1 MVRLKSFRKHDN
13 RRRRKLLADGF
24 QCADYRQLQEEP
36 LLNENLLTDS
46 RQLTVSDSRIEVE
59 NLSHAYQTRR
69 ALDSVSFS
77 ISCGE
82 VFGLLGPN
90 GSGKTTLFRI
100 LSTLM
105 PVTSGTV
112 RVLGHDLTTEVK
124 AVRKLLGVVFQH
136 PGLDG
141 KLTVVENLR
150 HHGHL
155 YGLAGKSLR
164 YRISE
169 LLERFGVAD
178 RAKESVERLS
188 GGLQRRV
195 EIAKAMLHSPRVLL
209 LDEPTSGL
217 DVTARRQLNGYLG
230 ALADTENILVL
241 LTTHLLDDAE
251 ACNRVGIL
259 DVGKLVAIGEPDEL
273 KAQVSGDV
281 ILIECIDKEVLC
293 TEIAK
298 KFGVSSVLAGNLLR
312 VECERGHEFVRDIV
326 ATFPNEIQSVRFGKP
341 TLEDVFIKL
350 TGNPFV

>member
-1 MVRLKSFRKHDN
+1 M
-13 RRRRKLLADGF
+13 
-24 QCADYRQLQEEP
+24 
-36 LLNENLLTDS
+36 ENHKITRIRVQTTTS
-46 RQLTVSDSRIEVE
+46 NQIEVK
-59 NLSHAYQTRR
+59 NLSHIYQTRR

-77 ISCGE
+77 VSCGE
-82 VFGLLGPN
+82 IFGLLGPN

-112 RVLGHDLTTEVK
+112 RILGHDLTTEVK
-124 AVRKLLGVVFQH
+124 AVRSLLGVVFQH
-136 PGLDG
+136 PGLDS

-178 RAKESVERLS
+178 RAKERVERLS

-195 EIAKAMLHSPRVLL
+195 EIAKAMLHSPRILL

-217 DVTARRQLNGYLG
+217 DVVGRRQLSDYLG

-251 ACNRVGIL
+251 ACNRVGVL
-259 DVGKLVAIGEPDEL
+259 DAGKLVALGDPDEL

-281 ILIECIDKEVLC
+281 VLIECIDNEGLS
-293 TEIAK
+293 TEMTER
-298 KFGVSSVLAGNLLR
+298 FGVSPVLTDNLLR
-312 VECERGHEFVRDIV
+312 VECERGHEFVRDLV
-326 ATFPNEIQSVRFGKP
+326 AAFPDEIQSVRFGKP
-341 TLEDVFIKL
+341 TLEDVFRKL
-350 TGNPFV
+350 TGNPFF

>member
-1 MVRLKSFRKHDN
+1 M
-13 RRRRKLLADGF
+13 
-24 QCADYRQLQEEP
+24 
-36 LLNENLLTDS
+36 ENHKITRIRVQTTTS
-46 RQLTVSDSRIEVE
+46 NQIEVK

-77 ISCGE
+77 VSCGE
-82 VFGLLGPN
+82 IFGLLGPN

-112 RVLGHDLTTEVK
+112 CVLGHDLTTEVK
-124 AVRKLLGVVFQH
+124 AVRSLLGVVFQH

-178 RAKESVERLS
+178 RAKERVELLS

-195 EIAKAMLHSPRVLL
+195 EIAKAMLHSPRILL

-217 DVTARRQLNGYLG
+217 DVVGRRQLNDYLG

-251 ACNRVGIL
+251 VCNRVGVL
-259 DVGKLVAIGEPDEL
+259 DAGKLVALGEPDEL

-281 ILIECIDKEVLC
+281 VLIECIDNEVLC
-293 TEIAK
+293 AEMTER
-298 KFGVSSVLAGNLLR
+298 FDVSPVLTDNLLR
-312 VECERGHEFVRDIV
+312 VECERGHEFVRDLV
-326 ATFPNEIQSVRFGKP
+326 AAFPDEIQSVRFGKP
-341 TLEDVFIKL
+341 TLEDVFTKL
-350 TGNPFV
+350 TGNPFFNDYV

>member
-1 MVRLKSFRKHDN
+1 M
-13 RRRRKLLADGF
+13 
-24 QCADYRQLQEEP
+24 
-36 LLNENLLTDS
+36 ENHKITRIPVQTTTDS
-46 RQLTVSDSRIEVE
+46 RIDVE
-59 NLSHAYQTRR
+59 NLSHSYQQRR
-69 ALDSVSFS
+69 ALESVSFS
-77 ISCGE
+77 VSCGE
-82 VFGLLGPN
+82 IFGLLGPN

-124 AVRKLLGVVFQH
+124 AVRSLLGVVFQH

-155 YGLAGKSLR
+155 YGLSGKSLC

-178 RAKESVERLS
+178 RAKERVERLS

-195 EIAKAMLHSPRVLL
+195 EIAKAVLHSPRVLL

-217 DVTARRQLNGYLG
+217 DVAARRQLNDYLG
-230 ALADTENILVL
+230 VLRDTENILVL

-251 ACNRVGIL
+251 ACNRVGVL
-259 DVGKLVAIGEPDEL
+259 DAGKLVALGAPDEL

-281 ILIECIDKEVLC
+281 ILIECIDNEVLC
-293 TEIAK
+293 TEITER
-298 KFGVSSVLAGNLLR
+298 FGVSPVLTDNLLR
-312 VECERGHEFVRDIV
+312 VECERGHEFVRDLV
-326 ATFPNEIQSVRFGKP
+326 AAFPDEIQSVRFGKP
-341 TLEDVFIKL
+341 TLEDVFTKL
-350 TGNPFV
+350 TGNPFF

>member
-1 MVRLKSFRKHDN
+1 MID
-13 RRRRKLLADGF
+13 
-24 QCADYRQLQEEP
+24 
-36 LLNENLLTDS
+36 
-46 RQLTVSDSRIEVE
+46 VE
-59 NLSHAYQTRR
+59 NLSHSYQERR
-69 ALDSVSFS
+69 ALDNVSFS
-77 ISCGE
+77 VSCGE
-82 VFGLLGPN
+82 IFGLLGLN
-90 GSGKTTLFRI
+90 GSGKTTLFKI

-105 PVTSGTV
+105 PITSGRV
-112 RVLGHDLTTEVK
+112 RIFGHDVAAEVK
-124 AVRKLLGVVFQH
+124 AVRDLLGVVFQH

-155 YGLAGKSLR
+155 YGLAGKTLR
-164 YRISE
+164 HRTSE

-217 DVTARRQLNGYLG
+217 DVAARRQFNDALS
-230 ALADTENILVL
+230 ALAHTENILVL

-259 DVGKLVAIGEPDEL
+259 DAGRLVALGPPDEL
-273 KAQVSGDV
+273 KAHVGGDV
-281 ILIECIDKEVLC
+281 VLIECVDTEVLR
-293 TEIAK
+293 TGIVEN
-298 KFGVSSVLAGNLLR
+298 FGISPVLTDNHLR
-312 VECERGHEFVRDIV
+312 VECEHGHEFVRDLV
-326 ATFPNEIQSVRFGKP
+326 AAFPDEVQSVRFGKP

-350 TGNPFV
+350 TGNLILPCGSFR